1 MTTFHIS
8 ERVRLIEAERITQR
22 EIGDTPGR
30 VHNVADGDG
39 TVRAVEVLWLT
50 SPQHRA
56 WHKANTLEPCP

>member
-1 MTTFHIS
+1 MTFHIS
-8 ERVRLIEAERITQR
+8 QQVRLIEAERITQR

-50 SPQHRA
+50 APLHLA